1 MRQIQH
7 SSCFEAFTEDRL
19 RRIKTHLHSTA
30 RMKAAA
36 FLVVL
41 SVALFLCFTTLVSG
55 GPVPKRGDMP
65 DCKAYTLPAC
75 TRDFNPVC
83 TTDGVMY
90 ANECMLCLAIMD
102 GEERAFVR
110 IRKRKEC

>member
-1 MRQIQH
+1 
-7 SSCFEAFTEDRL
+7 
-19 RRIKTHLHSTA
+19 
-30 RMKAAA
+30 MKAAA

-55 GPVPKRGDMP
+55 GPVPKRDDMP
-65 DCKAYTLPAC
+65 DCEAYTLPAC
-75 TRDFNPVC
+75 TRNFNPVC
-83 TTDGVMY
+83 TTGGVMY

-110 IRKRKEC
+110 IGKRREC